1 MINEAKN
8 VNFLLDFAEV
18 KRRHNPAAPATHTHT
33 HTVCLYVRRVSQAK
47 CQSVSFS
54 VCTSVSQSVQLSIKY
69 SLIKAKYI

>member
-8 VNFLLDFAEV
+8 VNFLPDFAEV
-18 KRRHNPAAPATHTHT
+18 KRRHNLAAPATHT

-54 VCTSVSQSVQLSIKY
+54 VCTFVSQSVQLSIKY